1 MQKFKSVEELIS
13 QLKPDKPVYCIRKN
27 SVLSASKFF
36 QKRFPG
42 KILYAVKTNP
52 HPTVIKTLIKSGID
66 QFDVASIEEIK
77 TVRKFSQSTKCSF
90 MHTVKS
96 RESISEAYFKYGVKT
111 FSLDTKDELIK
122 IIESTSNAKDLEL
135 FVRVS
140 VSNEHA
146 EIDLSKKFGAL
157 NSEAVGLLRLVKQH
171 AKKIGLSFHVGSQ
184 CMHPI
189 SYAKGITEIGNIIKK
204 TKIIPDYIN
213 VGGGFPTIYPDLI
226 PQSLDNYF
234 DEIKKGLKNLKLD
247 NLPEI
252 ICEPGRALVAES
264 GSTIV
269 RVNLRKKQKLYIN
282 DGTYGTLFDAG
293 TPNIVFPSKMI
304 KDYSNKIISKKLTAF
319 DFFGPT
325 CDSMDYMKGP
335 FLLPNN
341 IKENDY
347 IELGQLGS
355 YGLTFRTQFNGYYS
369 NEIYEVEDNPI
380 MSLYSKDI
388 NKATL
393 VA

>member
-1 MQKFKSVEELIS
+1 MQKFKSVEDLVN
-13 QLKPDKPVYCIRKN
+13 QLKPDKPVYCIRKK
-27 SVLSASKFF
+27 SILSASKFF
-36 QKRFPG
+36 QKNFPG

-52 HPTVIKTLIKSGID
+52 HPEVIKTLLKSGIN
-66 QFDVASIEEIK
+66 QFDVASVEEIK
-77 TVRKFSQSTKCSF
+77 AVRKFDQVSKCSF
-90 MHTVKS
+90 MHTIKS
-96 RESISEAYFKYGVKT
+96 REDISEAYFKYGVKT
-111 FSLDTKDELIK
+111 FALDTKDELIK

-135 FVRVS
+135 FVRVA

-146 EIDLSKKFGAL
+146 EIDLSKKFGAI
-157 NSEAVGLLRLVKQH
+157 NSEAAGLLRLVKQH

-189 SYAKGITEIGNIIKK
+189 SYSKGISEIANIIKK
-204 TKIIPDYIN
+204 TKIVPDYLNI
-213 VGGGFPTIYPDLI
+213 GGGFPTIYPDLI
-226 PQSLDNYF
+226 PPSLESYF
-234 DEIKKGLKNLKLD
+234 DEIRKGLENLKIEK
-247 NLPEI
+247 LPEI

-304 KDYSNKIISKKLTAF
+304 KDNSNKIISKKLTAF
-319 DFFGPT
+319 DFYGPT

-355 YGLTFRTQFNGYYS
+355 YGLTFRTQFNGFYS
-369 NEIYEVEDNPI
+369 DKIYEVEDNAI
-380 MSLYSKDI
+380 MSLYNKDS
-388 NKATL
+388 NKDTL

>member
-1 MQKFKSVEELIS
+1 MQKFKSVEELVK
-13 QLKPDKPVYCIRKN
+13 QLRPDKPVYCIRKN
-27 SVLSASKFF
+27 SILSASKFF
-36 QKRFPG
+36 QKKFPG

-52 HPTVIKTLIKSGID
+52 HSEVIKTLIKSGID

-77 TVRKFSQSTKCSF
+77 AVKKFNKSAKCSY

-96 RESISEAYFKYGVKT
+96 KESISEAYFKYGIRT
-111 FSLDTKDELIK
+111 FALDTKDELIK

-135 FVRVS
+135 FVRVA

-157 NSEAVGLLRLVKQH
+157 NSEASGLLRLVKQH
-171 AKKIGLSFHVGSQ
+171 SNKIGLSFHVGSQ

-189 SYAKGITEIGNIIKK
+189 SYAKGIMEIRNIIKK
-204 TKIIPDYIN
+204 TKIVPDFIN

-226 PQSLDNYF
+226 PQSLDNYLE
-234 DEIKKGLKNLKLD
+234 EIKKNLENLKLD

-269 RVNLRKKQKLYIN
+269 RVNLRKKNKLYIN

-304 KDYSNKIISKKLTAF
+304 KDCSNKIISKKLIAF
-319 DFFGPT
+319 DFYGPT

-347 IELGQLGS
+347 IELGQLGA
-355 YGLTFRTQFNGYYS
+355 YGLTFRTQFNGFYS
-369 NEIYEVEDNPI
+369 DQIYEVEDSPI
-380 MSLYSKDI
+380 MTLYNKDI

>member
-1 MQKFKSVEELIS
+1 MQKFKSVEDLVN
-13 QLKPDKPVYCIRKN
+13 QLKPDKPVYCIRKK
-27 SVLSASKFF
+27 SILSASSFF

-52 HPTVIKTLIKSGID
+52 NSEVIKTLIKSGID
-66 QFDVASIEEIK
+66 QFDVASVEEIK
-77 TVRKFSQSTKCSF
+77 SVRKFSRTAKCSY

-96 RESISEAYFKYGVKT
+96 RESIRDAYFKYGIKT
-111 FSLDTKDELIK
+111 FALDTKDELIK
-122 IIESTSNAKDLEL
+122 IIESTSSAKDLEL
-135 FVRVS
+135 FVRVA

-157 NSEAVGLLRLVKQH
+157 NTEAAGLLRLVKQYSN
-171 AKKIGLSFHVGSQ
+171 KIGLSFHVGSQ

-226 PQSLDNYF
+226 PQSLDSYF
-234 DEIKKGLKNLKLD
+234 NEITKGLENLKL
-247 NLPEI
+247 NTLPEI

-293 TPNIVFPSKMI
+293 TPNIVYPSKMI
-304 KDYSNKIISKKLTAF
+304 KDSSNKIISKKLTAF
-319 DFFGPT
+319 DFYGPT

-341 IKENDY
+341 IRENDY
-347 IELGQLGS
+347 IELGQLGA
-355 YGLTFRTQFNGYYS
+355 YGLTFRTQFNGFFS

-380 MSLYSKDI
+380 MSLYDKDI

>member
-1 MQKFKSVEELIS
+1 MQKFKSVENLIN
-13 QLKPDKPVYCIRKN
+13 QLKPEKPVYCIRRH
-27 SVLSASKFF
+27 SVTKASNFF
-36 QKRFPG
+36 QKNFPG
-42 KILYAVKTNP
+42 DVLYAVKTNP
-52 HPTVIKTLIKSGID
+52 HPIIIKTLIESGID
-66 QFDVASIEEIK
+66 QFDVASVEEIK
-77 TVRKFSQSTKCSF
+77 AVRKFDQVSKCSF
-90 MHTVKS
+90 MHTIKS
-96 RESISEAYFKYGVKT
+96 REDISEAYFKYGVKT
-111 FSLDTKDELIK
+111 FALDTKDELIK

-135 FVRVS
+135 FVRVA

-146 EIDLSKKFGAL
+146 EIDLSKKFGAI
-157 NSEAVGLLRLVKQH
+157 NSEAAGLLRLVKQH
-171 AKKIGLSFHVGSQ
+171 SKKIGLSFHVGSQ

-189 SYAKGITEIGNIIKK
+189 SYSKGISEIANIIKK
-204 TKIIPDYIN
+204 TKIVPDYLNI
-213 VGGGFPTIYPDLI
+213 GGGFPTIYPDLI
-226 PQSLDNYF
+226 PPSLESYF
-234 DEIKKGLKNLKLD
+234 DEIKKGLENLKIEK
-247 NLPEI
+247 LPEI

-304 KDYSNKIISKKLTAF
+304 KDNSNKIISKKLTAF
-319 DFFGPT
+319 DFYGPT

-355 YGLTFRTQFNGYYS
+355 YGLTFRTQFNGFYS
-369 NEIYEVEDNPI
+369 DKIYEVEDNAI
-380 MSLYSKDI
+380 MSLYNKDS
-388 NKATL
+388 NKDTL

>member
-1 MQKFKSVEELIS
+1 
-13 QLKPDKPVYCIRKN
+13 
-27 SVLSASKFF
+27 
-36 QKRFPG
+36 
-42 KILYAVKTNP
+42 
-52 HPTVIKTLIKSGID
+52 
-66 QFDVASIEEIK
+66 
-77 TVRKFSQSTKCSF
+77 

-96 RESISEAYFKYGVKT
+96 RESIKEAYFKYGVKT

-122 IIESTSNAKDLEL
+122 IIESTNHAKDLEL

-146 EIDLSKKFGAL
+146 EIDLSKKFGAIT
-157 NSEAVGLLRLVKQH
+157 SEAIGLFRLTKQY

-189 SYAKGITEIGNIIKK
+189 SYAKGISEIGKIIKK

-226 PQSLDNYF
+226 PQTLDNYF
-234 DEIKKGLKNLKLD
+234 EEIKKALEKFKTKKK
-247 NLPEI
+247 PEI
-252 ICEPGRALVAES
+252 ICEPGRAIVAES

-269 RVNLRKKQKLYIN
+269 KVILRKKQKFYIN

-293 TPNIVFPSKMI
+293 IPNIVYPSRLI
-304 KDYSNKIISKKLTAF
+304 TNGRIISKKMTSF
-319 DFFGPT
+319 DFYGPT

-335 FLLPNN
+335 FILPNN

-347 IELGQLGS
+347 IELGQLGA
-355 YGLTFRTQFNGYYS
+355 YGLTFRTHFNGFYS
-369 NEIYEVEDNPI
+369 DEIYEVEDNPI
-380 MSLYSKDI
+380 MTMYDKETR
-388 NKATL
+388 KEFL

>member
-1 MQKFKSVEELIS
+1 MQKFKSVEELVN
-13 QLKPDKPVYCIRKN
+13 QLKPEKPIYCIRKHSIQTAVKYFKSN
-27 SVLSASKFF
+27 
-36 QKRFPG
+36 FPG
-42 KILYAVKTNP
+42 KVLYAVKTNP
-52 HPTVIKTLIKSGID
+52 YPEVIKTIIESGID
-66 QFDVASIEEIK
+66 QFDVASINEIK
-77 TVRKFSQSTKCSF
+77 NIRQFSSTAKCNY

-96 RESISEAYFKYGVKT
+96 RESISEAYFNYGIKI

-122 IIESTSNAKDLEL
+122 IIQSTKNAKDLEL
-135 FVRVS
+135 FVRIA

-157 NSEAVGLLRLVKQH
+157 NSEAVGLLRLTKQF
-171 AKKIGLSFHVGSQ
+171 ANKVGLSFHVGSQ
-184 CMHPI
+184 CMHPV
-189 SYAKGITEIGNIIKK
+189 SYKKGIIEIGNIIKRS
-204 TKIIPDYIN
+204 KIVPDFIN
-213 VGGGFPTIYPDLI
+213 VGGGFPAIYPDLV
-226 PQSLDNYF
+226 PQTLENYF
-234 DEIKKGLKNLKLD
+234 NEIKTGLENLKLEK
-247 NLPEI
+247 LPQI
-252 ICEPGRALVAES
+252 ICEPGRAIVAES

-293 TPNIVFPSKMI
+293 TPNIVYPSRMI
-304 KDYSNKIISKKLTAF
+304 KDNSSKIISKKLTAF

-347 IELGQLGS
+347 IELGQLGA
-355 YGLTFRTQFNGYYS
+355 YGLTFRTGFNGFYS
-369 NEIYEVEDNPI
+369 NEVYEVEDNPI
-380 MSLYSKDI
+380 MSMYAKDH